1 MKNINNKSIFIA
13 CRGLCFSV
21 LLIISINVS
30 AIRISRRVESIPFEM
45 VGSYVVIT
53 VRINDS
59 SPLHLIL
66 DSGVKNT
73 IITELQTGDHIVLN
87 YSDVKD
93 LMGLGGGNHID
104 AYISNYNVLQVGRLK
119 MQYKTVYV
127 LQDNVFNL
135 SKHTGTKINGLLGAD
150 FLQDYTVE
158 IDYTNKRVRF
168 YEPTAFDTPKGY
180 EVLPLKIEAQKLFV
194 NLAVLNS
201 DSTRRQVKMLIDT
214 GAELNAWFL
223 ISDSSNVK
231 LPEKWIQGTIGEGLN
246 GIITGKYGRI
256 PEINAGS
263 FTLKKPIVSFPDS
276 ASVKQI
282 LANSKRDGTIGS
294 LMLSRFNLIFDYNNK
309 KLYFKPNWTFNSSFS
324 YNVAG
329 IEIVQLSPFFP
340 VTEVLSVWENSPAFR
355 AGVKPSDQLVEV
367 NGNSAYKMTVSEI
380 RKIFETPSTHPL
392 KLLLKRGEN
401 EIEVSIDIKDK
412 I

>member
-1 MKNINNKSIFIA
+1 MK
-13 CRGLCFSV
+13 RPV
-21 LLIISINVS
+21 LFFLALIYFLQLS
-30 AIRISRRVESIPFEM
+30 AIIKPHRVESVPFEM

-59 SPLHLIL
+59 SPLNLIL

-73 IITELQTGDHIVLN
+73 IITELQTGDHITLN

-104 AYISNYNVLQVGRLK
+104 AYISNYNTLRVGRLK

-127 LQDNVFNL
+127 LQENVFNL

-158 IDYTNKRVRF
+158 IDYSNKRVRF
-168 YEPTAFDTPKGY
+168 YEPTPFDPPKGY
-180 EVLPLKIEAQKLFV
+180 ETLPIKIEAQKLFV
-194 NLAVLNS
+194 NLAVLNP

-223 ISDSSNVK
+223 TSDSSNVK
-231 LPEKWIQGTIGEGLN
+231 LPRKWIQGTIGEGLN
-246 GIITGKYGRI
+246 GIISGKYGRI
-256 PEINAGS
+256 PEINVGN

-276 ASVKQI
+276 SSVAQI

-294 LMLSRFNLIFDYNNK
+294 LMLSRFNLFIDYNNK
-309 KLYFKPNWTFNSSFS
+309 KLYFKPNWTFNSTYT

-329 IEIVQLSPFFP
+329 IEIVQLSQFFP
-340 VTEVLSVWENSPAFR
+340 VTEVLSVWENSPASR
-355 AGVKPSDQLVEV
+355 AGVKPSDRLVEV
-367 NGNSAYKMTVSEI
+367 NGNSAYKMTINEI
-380 RKIFETPSTHPL
+380 RKIFETPSDRPL
-392 KLLLKRGEN
+392 KLLLMRGEK

>member
-119 MQYKTVYV
+119 M
-127 LQDNVFNL
+127 
-135 SKHTGTKINGLLGAD
+135 
-150 FLQDYTVE
+150 
-158 IDYTNKRVRF
+158 
-168 YEPTAFDTPKGY
+168 
-180 EVLPLKIEAQKLFV
+180 
-194 NLAVLNS
+194 
-201 DSTRRQVKMLIDT
+201 
-214 GAELNAWFL
+214 
-223 ISDSSNVK
+223 
-231 LPEKWIQGTIGEGLN
+231 
-246 GIITGKYGRI
+246 
-256 PEINAGS
+256 
-263 FTLKKPIVSFPDS
+263 
-276 ASVKQI
+276 
-282 LANSKRDGTIGS
+282 
-294 LMLSRFNLIFDYNNK
+294 
-309 KLYFKPNWTFNSSFS
+309 
-324 YNVAG
+324 
-329 IEIVQLSPFFP
+329 
-340 VTEVLSVWENSPAFR
+340 
-355 AGVKPSDQLVEV
+355 
-367 NGNSAYKMTVSEI
+367 
-380 RKIFETPSTHPL
+380 
-392 KLLLKRGEN
+392 
-401 EIEVSIDIKDK
+401 
-412 I
+412 